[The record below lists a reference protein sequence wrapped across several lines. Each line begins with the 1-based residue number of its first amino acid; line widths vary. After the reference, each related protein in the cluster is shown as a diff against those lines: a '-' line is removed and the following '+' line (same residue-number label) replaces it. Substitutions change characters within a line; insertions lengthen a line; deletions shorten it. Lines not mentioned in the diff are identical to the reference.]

1 VAASEST
8 QAETEYR
15 VAQLTALI
23 ANGGKRSDCIR
34 YASDQGWNVTSRTID
49 NYLGRSRDQI
59 RADWDLERPQLI
71 AQMLTRLQRYESE
84 AAAEK
89 QYATAVQAVI
99 TAARLVQILK

>member
-15 VAQLTALI
+15 VAQITAII
-23 ANGGKRSDCIR
+23 ARGGKRSDCIR
-34 YASDQGWNVTSRTID
+34 YGSEQGWNVTTRTIE
-49 NYLGRSRDQI
+49 NYLARSRDQI

-71 AQMLTRLQRYESE
+71 AQMLTRLQRYELE
-84 AAAEK
+84 AASEK
-89 QYATAVQAVI
+89 QYTAAIQAVV